1 MSTERFHRLEGLF
14 ADALA
19 QPSDTRG
26 DFLARTCAGD
36 IALQDEVLSLV
47 TAAEHSG
54 EFLLTPAFDVLAR
67 RIANDGSSLHRG
79 DRLGAYAIDQRLGS
93 GGMGEVWRAR
103 DERLGRDVAIK
114 VLLPYFSNDA
124 ERVRRFLQEAR
135 AASALNHSNVL
146 TVYDVGEHGGAP
158 YLVTECLEGESLRAR
173 LAVRRLTVDETVDVG
188 LQLARGLAAAHAR
201 GIVHRD
207 LKPENVFLA
216 RDGRVKILDFGLAKL
231 HDPAPVVT
239 GSDRTLTQTR
249 HRAILGTAGYM
260 APEQALGADVD
271 ARADV
276 FAVGAL
282 MYEMLAGRRAF
293 QGVGPY
299 EILNAVVTKEPP
311 EISTVNSDVTPA
323 LSAIVHRCLA
333 KSANDRFTSA
343 ADLTTALE
351 AVARERQLP
360 PPPSSWTLLRRP
372 SVLFALSL
380 VIIALGV
387 FAWRSAHGAE
397 RARWARTVA
406 APEIQRLVDH
416 DDYDSAFRLA
426 RQALEVLPDD
436 PQLRQLWLIVSVPMS
451 VTGEPAGAEVE
462 FKPYGASTAGWY
474 SLGRTPL
481 EGIRTPRTM
490 LRFKV
495 SKAGFVPVEVSGS
508 RRPLRYRL
516 DPVDAVPPGMVRVVA
531 GAEELRNGI
540 VGNVDDY
547 WIDRFEV
554 TNRQFKQFVDQ
565 GGYRQP
571 VYWRQAF
578 VDGDRTLTWDEAM
591 AKFRDAT
598 GYPGPATWA
607 RGTYPEGR
615 GDYPVGGVSWYEA
628 AAYAE
633 FSGKSLP
640 TLYHWHHAAGVALF
654 NEGILVASNFATT
667 GSASV
672 GSWPGLAPSG
682 TYDMAGNVK
691 EWCWNE
697 AGGLRFLMGGAW
709 NELPYVFSDYDA
721 KPPFDRHETY
731 GFRLAKYIGPVAE
744 TLSASIRI
752 NTLRRDVGGEKPVS
766 DEIFEV
772 YRRQYSYDRSPL
784 NAVIE
789 AHEEAESW
797 RRETV
802 VLDAAYGGE
811 RFRAYLYLPKNASPP
826 YQTVV
831 YFPGG
836 DAFYERPSRDA
847 SLSSTDFIIRSG
859 RALLYPVY
867 KGTYER
873 AQQGLNAATAI
884 AAPGP
889 GVQAARE
896 LRIAWYRDLARSI
909 DYLETRQ
916 DIDHA
921 RIGFH
926 FVSGGVGVILS
937 ALEPRFKVSVL
948 QGSGLWGQPPPE
960 IDPINFAPRV
970 RVPTLMVNGRYDFE
984 LPVETAQRPLF
995 DLLGPPSEDKR
1006 HLVLEGGHLPWRR
1019 QELIDQ
1025 VLAWLDRYLGP
1036 VPPR

>member
-19 QPSDTRG
+19 QPSDSRAG
-26 DFLARTCAGD
+26 FLARTCGD
-36 IALQDEVLSLV
+36 DVSLQDEVLSLV
-47 TAAEHSG
+47 TASEHSG
-54 EFLLTPAFDVLAR
+54 EFLLTPAFNLLALRMAKDGLRLR
-67 RIANDGSSLHRG
+67 RGE
-79 DRLGAYAIDQRLGS
+79 RLGAYVIDQLLGS

-146 TVYDVGEHGGAP
+146 TVYDVGEHGGSP
-158 YLVTECLEGESLRAR
+158 YLVTECLEGEALRAR
-173 LAVRRLTVDETVDVG
+173 LALRRLSVDEAVDVG
-188 LQLARGLAAAHAR
+188 LQLGRGLAAAHAR

-207 LKPENVFLA
+207 LKPENVFLS

-231 HDPAPVVT
+231 HDPAALVT
-239 GSDRTLTQTR
+239 ETDETRSHTR
-249 HRAILGTAGYM
+249 HGVILGTVGYM
-260 APEQALGADVD
+260 APEQSLGAEVD

-299 EILNAVVTKEPP
+299 ETLHAVLTKEPP
-311 EISTVNSDVTPA
+311 EISTINSDVTPA

-343 ADLTTALE
+343 ADLTSALE

-372 SVLFALSL
+372 AVLWALSL
-380 VIIALGV
+380 VIIALG
-387 FAWRSAHGAE
+387 AAGWRSAHAAE
-397 RARWARTVA
+397 RARWARSVA
-406 APEIQRLVDH
+406 APEIQRLVDQ
-416 DDYDSAFRLA
+416 DDYVSAYRLA

-436 PQLRQLWLIVSVPMS
+436 PQLRQLWLNVSVPMS
-451 VTGEPAGAEVE
+451 VTGEPAGADVA
-462 FKPYGASTAGWY
+462 FKPYGASTADWY

-481 EGIRTPRTM
+481 EDIRTPRAM
-490 LRFKV
+490 LRLKV

-508 RRPLRYRL
+508 RRPLRYHL
-516 DPVDAVPPGMVRVVA
+516 DPGDAVPPGMVRVLA
-531 GAEELRNGI
+531 GGEQLRYGI
-540 VGNVDDY
+540 SGDVGDY

-554 TNRQFKQFVDQ
+554 TNSQYKQFVDQ
-565 GGYRQP
+565 GGYRHP

-578 VDGDRTLTWDEAM
+578 VDGSRTLSWDEAM
-591 AKFRDAT
+591 TRFRDTT
-598 GYPGPATWA
+598 GHPGPATWA
-607 RGTYPEGR
+607 NGTYPEGQA
-615 GDYPVGGVSWYEA
+615 DVPVGGVSWYEA

-640 TLYHWHHAAGVALF
+640 TVYHWHRAAGPVLF
-654 NEGILVASNFATT
+654 TEGILVASNFGTT
-667 GSASV
+667 GPVPV
-672 GSWPGLAPSG
+672 GSRPGLGPFG

-709 NELPYVFSDYDA
+709 NELPYVFADYDA
-721 KPPFDRHETY
+721 KAPFDRHETY
-731 GFRLAKYIGPVAE
+731 GFRLAKYMGPLAE
-744 TLSASIRI
+744 TLSASIPI
-752 NTLRRDVGGEKPVS
+752 NRLRRDVGKKEPVS
-766 DEIFEV
+766 DEVFEV
-772 YRRQYSYDRSPL
+772 YRRQYSYDRGPL
-784 NAVIE
+784 NAVEE
-789 AHEEAESW
+789 AHEETQLW
-797 RRETV
+797 RKETV
-802 VLDAAYGGE
+802 ALDAAYGGE
-811 RFRAYLYLPKNASPP
+811 RFRVYLYLPKNASPP

-831 YFPGG
+831 YFPPG
-836 DAFYERPSRDA
+836 DAFYARPSRDA
-847 SLSSTDFIIRSG
+847 SLSSADFIIRSG

-873 AQQGLNAATAI
+873 AL
-884 AAPGP
+884 PWSD
-889 GVQAARE
+889 GVQAGRE
-896 LRIAWYRDLARSI
+896 LRIAWSRDLGRSI

-916 DIDHA
+916 DIDLA

-926 FVSGGVGVILS
+926 FVSGGTGVILS

-948 QGSGLWGQPPPE
+948 QASGLVGQPPPE

-970 RVPTLMVNGRYDFE
+970 RVPTLMVNGKYDFE
-984 LPVETAQRPLF
+984 LPVETSQRPLF
-995 DLLGPPSEDKR
+995 DLLGTPPEHKR
-1006 HLVLEGGHLPWRR
+1006 HAVLEGGHLPWRR
-1019 QELIDQ
+1019 QEVVDEILG
-1025 VLAWLDRYLGP
+1025 WLDRYLGP

>member
-14 ADALA
+14 ADVLS
-19 QPSDTRG
+19 QPADARA
-26 DFLARTCAGD
+26 DFLARTCGSD
-36 IALQDEVLSLV
+36 ISMQDEVLSLV
-47 TAAEHSG
+47 TASENSG
-54 EFLLTPAFDVLAR
+54 EFLLTPAFNVLAR
-67 RIANDGSSLHRG
+67 RIANDGLSLRRG
-79 DRLGAYAIDQRLGS
+79 DRVDAYVIDQLLGS

-114 VLLPYFSNDA
+114 VLLPYFSNDV

-135 AASALNHSNVL
+135 SASALNHSNVL

-158 YLVTECLEGESLRAR
+158 YLVTECLEGEALRAR
-173 LAVRRLTVDETVDVG
+173 LAVRRLTVDETVDIG
-188 LQLARGLAAAHAR
+188 LQLNRGLAAAHAR

-207 LKPENVFLA
+207 LKPENVFLT

-231 HDPAPVVT
+231 HDPALLISAT
-239 GSDRTLTQTR
+239 DQTHTETR
-249 HRAILGTAGYM
+249 HGAILGTVGYM
-260 APEQALGADVD
+260 APEQSLGAEVD

-276 FAVGAL
+276 FAVGTL
-282 MYEMLAGRRAF
+282 LYEMLAGRRAF

-299 EILNAVVTKEPP
+299 ETLNAVLTKEPP
-311 EISTVNSDVTPA
+311 EISTVNPDVTPA
-323 LSAIVHRCLA
+323 LSTIVHRCLA

-343 ADLTTALE
+343 ADLTNALE

-360 PPPSSWTLLRRP
+360 PPPSAWTLLRRP
-372 SVLFALSL
+372 PVLLALSL
-380 VIIALGV
+380 AIIALGV
-387 FAWRSAHGAE
+387 FAWRSAHAAG

-416 DDYDSAFRLA
+416 DDYVSAFPLA
-426 RQALEVLPDD
+426 RQALEILPDD
-436 PQLRQLWLIVSVPMS
+436 PQLRQLWLNVSVPMS
-451 VTGEPAGAEVE
+451 VTGEPAGAEVA
-462 FKPYGASTAGWY
+462 FKPYGTSTADWY

-481 EGIRTPRTM
+481 EGIRTPRAQ

-495 SKAGFVPVEVSGS
+495 SKSGFLPIEVSGS
-508 RRPLRYRL
+508 RWPIRYHL
-516 DPVDAVPPGMVRVVA
+516 GTVDAVPPGMVRVLA

-540 VGNVDDY
+540 TGDVDDY

-578 VDGDRTLTWDEAM
+578 IDGSRTLSWKDAM
-591 AKFRDAT
+591 ARFHDST

-607 RGTYPEGR
+607 HGTYAEGR
-615 GDYPVGGVSWYEA
+615 ADYPVGGVSWYEA

-640 TLYHWHHAAGVALF
+640 TLYHWHHAAGLTIF
-654 NEGILVASNFATT
+654 NEGILVSSNFAAT
-667 GSASV
+667 GPAPV
-672 GSWPGLAPSG
+672 GRWPGLGPFG

-697 AGGLRFLMGGAW
+697 TGGLRFLMGGAW
-709 NELPYVFSDYDA
+709 NELPYVFASYYA
-721 KPPFDRHETY
+721 TSPFDRHETY

-744 TLSASIRI
+744 TLSASIPI
-752 NTLRRDVGGEKPVS
+752 NTLRGDVRRREPVS
-766 DEIFEV
+766 DEVFEV
-772 YRRQYSYDRSPL
+772 YRREYSYDSGPL
-784 NAVIE
+784 NAVTE
-789 AHEEAESW
+789 AHEETGFW
-797 RRETV
+797 RKETI

-826 YQTVV
+826 YQTIV
-831 YFPGG
+831 YFPSG
-836 DAFYERPSRDA
+836 DAFLLRSSRDA

-873 AQQGLNAATAI
+873 AQDNGD
-884 AAPGP
+884 
-889 GVQAARE
+889 GVQAVRE
-896 LRIAWYRDLARSI
+896 LAIAWSRDLGRSI
-909 DYLETRQ
+909 DYLETRP

-921 RIGFH
+921 RIGFQ
-926 FVSGGVGVILS
+926 FVSGDAGVILS
-937 ALEPRFKVSVL
+937 ALEPRFKVSVF
-948 QGSGLWGQPPPE
+948 QASGLPGQPPPE
-960 IDPINFAPRV
+960 VDPINFAPRIH
-970 RVPTLMVNGRYDFE
+970 VPTLMVNGRYDFE
-984 LPVETAQRPLF
+984 LPVDTAQRPLF
-995 DLLGPPSEDKR
+995 DLLGVPPADKR
-1006 HLVLEGGHLPWRR
+1006 HVVLEGGHLPWHR
-1019 QELIDQ
+1019 QEVIDQ

-1036 VPPR
+1036 VRTP

>member
-1 MSTERFHRLEGLF
+1 MSTEHFHRLEGLF
-14 ADALA
+14 AEVLA
-19 QPSDTRG
+19 QPADTRA
-26 DFLARTCAGD
+26 DFLARTCGSD
-36 IALQDEVLSLV
+36 ISLQDEVLSLV
-47 TAAEHSG
+47 TASEHSG
-54 EFLLTPAFDVLAR
+54 EFLLTPAFNVLAR
-67 RIANDGSSLHRG
+67 RIAKDGLSLRRG
-79 DRLGAYAIDQRLGS
+79 DRLDAYVIDQLLGS

-103 DERLGRDVAIK
+103 DERLGRNVAIK

-124 ERVRRFLQEAR
+124 ERVKRFLQEAR

-146 TVYDVGEHGGAP
+146 TVYDVGEHAGAP
-158 YLVTECLEGESLRAR
+158 YLVTECLEGEALRAR
-173 LAVRRLTVDETVDVG
+173 LAVRRLTVDETVDVA
-188 LQLARGLAAAHAR
+188 LQLGRGLAAAHAQ

-231 HDPAPVVT
+231 QDPAALVT
-239 GSDRTLTQTR
+239 ETDETRGHTR
-249 HRAILGTAGYM
+249 HGVILGTVGYM
-260 APEQALGADVD
+260 APEQSLGAEVD

-299 EILNAVVTKEPP
+299 ETLNAVLTIEPP

-333 KSANDRFTSA
+333 KSASDRFTNA
-343 ADLTTALE
+343 ADLTSALE

-372 SVLFALSL
+372 PVLVALSL
-380 VIIALGV
+380 VIIALGAV
-387 FAWRSAHGAE
+387 AWRSAHAAQ

-406 APEIQRLVDH
+406 APEIQRLVDQ
-416 DDYDSAFRLA
+416 DDYVGAFRLA

-436 PQLRQLWLIVSVPMS
+436 PQLRQLWLNVSVPMS
-451 VTGEPAGAEVE
+451 VTGEPAGADVA
-462 FKPYGASTAGWY
+462 FKPYGPSTADWY

-481 EGIRTPRTM
+481 ESIRTPRTM
-490 LRFKV
+490 LRFKI
-495 SKAGFVPVEVSGS
+495 SKSGFAPVEISGS

-516 DPVDAVPPGMVRVVA
+516 DTADAVPSGMVRVLA
-531 GAEELRNGI
+531 GAELLRNGI

-565 GGYRQP
+565 GGYRHP
-571 VYWRQAF
+571 IYWRQAF
-578 VDGDRTLTWDEAM
+578 VDGSRTLSWDEAM
-591 AKFRDAT
+591 ARFRDTT
-598 GYPGPATWA
+598 GDPGPATWA

-640 TLYHWHHAAGVALF
+640 TVYHWHHAAGVALF
-654 NEGILVASNFATT
+654 TEGILVASNFSTT
-667 GSASV
+667 GPVPV
-672 GSWPGLAPSG
+672 GSQAGLGPFG

-709 NELPYVFSDYDA
+709 NELPYVFADYDA
-721 KPPFDRHETY
+721 KSPFDRHETY
-731 GFRLAKYIGPVAE
+731 GIRLAKYIGPAAE
-744 TLSASIRI
+744 KLSASIPI
-752 NTLRRDVGGEKPVS
+752 NTLRRDVGGKKPVS

-772 YRRQYSYDRSPL
+772 YRQQYNYDRSPL
-784 NAVIE
+784 NAVVE
-789 AHEEAESW
+789 AHEESEFW

-802 VLDAAYGGE
+802 MLDAAYGGE
-811 RFRAYLYLPKNASPP
+811 RFRAHLYLPKNASPP

-836 DAFYERPSRDA
+836 DAFHARPSRDA
-847 SLSSTDFIIRSG
+847 SLSSTDFILRSG

-873 AQQGLNAATAI
+873 AQAPI
-884 AAPGP
+884 A

-896 LRIAWYRDLARSI
+896 LRIAWFRDLGRSI
-909 DYLETRQ
+909 DYLETRP

-926 FVSGGVGVILS
+926 FVSGDTGVILS

-948 QGSGLWGQPPPE
+948 QASGLVGQRPPE
-960 IDPINFAPRV
+960 IDAINFAPRV
-970 RVPTLMVNGRYDFE
+970 RVPTLMVNGEYDFE
-984 LPVETAQRPLF
+984 LPVDTAQNLLF
-995 DLLGPPSEDKR
+995 DLLGTPPEHK
-1006 HLVLEGGHLPWRR
+1006 HHAVLEGGHLPWRR
-1019 QELIDQ
+1019 QELVDQ

-1036 VPPR
+1036 VPQR

>member
-14 ADALA
+14 AETLSQTPEA
-19 QPSDTRG
+19 RG
-26 DFLARTCAGD
+26 AFLARACGGD
-36 IALQDEVLSLV
+36 AALGDEVLSLV

-54 EFLLTPAFDVLAR
+54 EFLLTPAFNVLAR
-67 RIANDGSSLHRG
+67 RIAHDGLSLHQS
-79 DRLGAYAIDQRLGS
+79 DRLGAYVIDQLLGS

-124 ERVRRFLQEAR
+124 DRVRRFLQEAR

-158 YLVTECLEGESLRAR
+158 YLVTECLEGEALRAR
-173 LAVRRLTVDETVDVG
+173 LAVRRLTVDEAVDVG
-188 LQLARGLAAAHAR
+188 LQLGRGLAAAHAR

-231 HDPAPVVT
+231 HDPAAFVT
-239 GSDRTLTQTR
+239 ETDETRGHTR
-249 HRAILGTAGYM
+249 HGAILGTVGYM
-260 APEQALGADVD
+260 APEQSLGAEVD

-299 EILNAVVTKEPP
+299 EILNAVLTKEPP
-311 EISTVNSDVTPA
+311 EVSTINSDVTPA

-343 ADLTTALE
+343 ADLTAALE

-372 SVLFALSL
+372 PVLAALSL
-380 VIIALGV
+380 AIIAMGAV
-387 FAWRSAHGAE
+387 AWRSAHAAE

-406 APEIQRLVDH
+406 VPEIQRLVDH
-416 DDYDSAFRLA
+416 DDYVSAFHLA
-426 RQALEVLPDD
+426 RRALEILPDD
-436 PQLRQLWLIVSVPMS
+436 PQIRQLWLNVSVPMS
-451 VTGEPAGAEVE
+451 VTGEPSGAEVE
-462 FKPYGASTAGWY
+462 FKPYGTSTAGWS
-474 SLGRTPL
+474 SLGTTPL
-481 EGIRTPRTM
+481 EGIRSPRAM
-490 LRFKV
+490 VRFKI
-495 SKAGFVPVEVSGS
+495 SKAGFVPIEVSVA
-508 RRPLRYRL
+508 RKFLRYRL
-516 DPVDAVPPGMVRVVA
+516 DTVDTVPPGMVRVLA
-531 GAEELRNGI
+531 GSEQLRNGI
-540 VGNVDDY
+540 AGHVDDY
-547 WIDRFEV
+547 WIDRLEV
-554 TNRQFKQFVDQ
+554 TNRQFKQFVDR

-578 VDGDRTLTWDEAM
+578 IDGSRTLSWEEAM
-591 AKFRDAT
+591 ARFRDST

-607 RGTYPEGR
+607 HGTYPEGR
-615 GDYPVGGVSWYEA
+615 EDYPVGGVSWYEA

-640 TLYHWHHAAGVALF
+640 TLYHWHHAAGLAIF
-654 NEGILVASNFATT
+654 NEGILVSSNFAAT
-667 GSASV
+667 GPAPV
-672 GSWPGLAPSG
+672 GRWPGLGPFG

-697 AGGLRFLMGGAW
+697 AAGLRFLMGGAW
-709 NELPYVFSDYDA
+709 NELPYVFANYDA
-721 KPPFDRHETY
+721 RSPFDRHETY

-744 TLSASIRI
+744 TLSASIPI
-752 NTLRRDVGGEKPVS
+752 NILRSDVGRREPVS
-766 DEIFEV
+766 EEIFEV
-772 YRRQYSYDRSPL
+772 YRRQYSYDRGPL

-789 AHEEAESW
+789 AQEETALW

-831 YFPGG
+831 YFPAG
-836 DAFYERPSRDA
+836 DAFHPRSSHDA
-847 SLSSTDFIIRSG
+847 ALSSTDFIIRSG

-873 AQQGLNAATAI
+873 AQADVAGL
-884 AAPGP
+884 
-889 GVQAARE
+889 QASRE
-896 LRIAWYRDLARSI
+896 LRIAQFRDLGRSI

-921 RIGFH
+921 RIGLH
-926 FVSGGVGVILS
+926 FVSGDTGVILS
-937 ALEPRFKVSVL
+937 ALEPRLKVSVL
-948 QGSGLWGQPPPE
+948 QASGLSEQPPPE
-960 IDPINFAPRV
+960 IDPINFAPHV
-970 RVPTLMVNGRYDFE
+970 RVPTLMINGRYDFE

-995 DLLGPPSEDKR
+995 DRLGLPSADKR
-1006 HLVLEGGHLPWRR
+1006 HVVLEGGHLPWRR
-1019 QELIDQ
+1019 QEVIDQ

-1036 VPPR
+1036 VALR

>member
-19 QPSDTRG
+19 QPSDMRG
-26 DFLARTCAGD
+26 DSLARTCAGD
-36 IALQDEVLSLV
+36 VALQDEVLSLV

-79 DRLGAYAIDQRLGS
+79 DRLGAYAIDQLLGS

-158 YLVTECLEGESLRAR
+158 YLVTECLEGEALRAR

-231 HDPAPVVT
+231 HDPAAVVT
-239 GSDRTLTQTR
+239 GTDRTHTQTR

-311 EISTVNSDVTPA
+311 EISTVNSDVTLA

-343 ADLTTALE
+343 ADLTSALE

-372 SVLFALSL
+372 AVLLALSI
-380 VIIALGV
+380 VIIALAAS
-387 FAWRSAHGAE
+387 AWRWRTVSAQAAE

-406 APEIQRLVDH
+406 APEIQRLVDQ
-416 DDYDSAFRLA
+416 DDYVGAFRLA

-436 PQLRQLWLIVSVPMS
+436 PQLRQLWVNVSVPMA
-451 VTGEPAGAEVE
+451 VTGEPAGADVA
-462 FKPYGASTAGWY
+462 FKPYGASTADWY

-481 EGIRTPRTM
+481 EGIRTPRAM

-495 SKAGFVPVEVSGS
+495 SKAGFVPIEVSGA
-508 RRPLRYRL
+508 RKPLRYRL
-516 DPVDAVPPGMVRVVA
+516 DAADAVPPGMVRVL
-531 GAEELRNGI
+531 GGDEQLRNGI

-578 VDGDRTLTWDEAM
+578 VDGSRILSWDEAM
-591 AKFRDAT
+591 ARFRDAT
-598 GYPGPATWA
+598 GYSGPATWA
-607 RGTYPEGR
+607 RGMYPEGR
-615 GDYPVGGVSWYEA
+615 GDDPVGGVSWYEA

-640 TLYHWHHAAGVALF
+640 TLYHWHRAAGAALF
-654 NEGILVASNFATT
+654 TEGILVASNFGTT
-667 GSASV
+667 GPAPV
-672 GSWPGLAPSG
+672 GSRAGLGPFG

-709 NELPYVFSDYDA
+709 NELPYVFADYDA
-721 KPPFDRHETY
+721 KAPFDRHETY
-731 GFRLAKYIGPVAE
+731 GFRLAKYTGPVAE

-752 NTLRRDVGGEKPVS
+752 NTLRPDVGRGKPVS

-772 YRRQYSYDRSPL
+772 YRRQYSYDRGPL

-789 AHEEAESW
+789 AHEEAEFW
-797 RRETV
+797 RKETV
-802 VLDAAYGGE
+802 VLDAGYGGE

-836 DAFYERPSRDA
+836 DAFLTRSSRDA

-873 AQQGLNAATAI
+873 AQP
-884 AAPGP
+884 PGA

-926 FVSGGVGVILS
+926 FVSGGTGVILS

-948 QGSGLWGQPPPE
+948 QASGLWGQPPPE

-984 LPVETAQRPLF
+984 QPVETSQRALF
-995 DLLGPPSEDKR
+995 DLLGPPSEHKS
-1006 HLVLEGGHLPWRR
+1006 HVVLEGGHLPWRR
-1019 QELIDQ
+1019 QEVIDQ

>member
-19 QPSDTRG
+19 QPSDKRAG
-26 DFLARTCAGD
+26 FLARTCGD
-36 IALQDEVLSLV
+36 DVSLQDEVLSLV
-47 TAAEHSG
+47 TASEHSG
-54 EFLLTPAFDVLAR
+54 EFLLTPAFNVLAG
-67 RIANDGSSLHRG
+67 RIAKDGLSLRRG
-79 DRLGAYAIDQRLGS
+79 DRLGAYVVDQLLGS

-135 AASALNHSNVL
+135 SASALNHSNVL

-158 YLVTECLEGESLRAR
+158 YLVTECLEGEALRAR
-173 LAVRRLTVDETVDVG
+173 LAVRRLTVDEAVDVG

-231 HDPAPVVT
+231 HDPGALVT
-239 GSDRTLTQTR
+239 ETDETRGHTR
-249 HRAILGTAGYM
+249 HGVILGTVGYM
-260 APEQALGADVD
+260 APEQSLGAEVD

-282 MYEMLAGRRAF
+282 MYEMLAGHRAF

-299 EILNAVVTKEPP
+299 ERLNAVLTKEPP
-311 EISTVNSDVTPA
+311 EVSTINSDVPQV

-343 ADLTTALE
+343 ADLTAALE

-372 SVLFALSL
+372 VVLVVLS
-380 VIIALGV
+380 IAIATLAA
-387 FAWRSAHGAE
+387 FAWRSAHAAQ

-416 DDYDSAFRLA
+416 DDYVSAYRLA

-436 PQLRQLWLIVSVPMS
+436 PQLRQLWLNVSVPMA
-451 VTGEPAGAEVE
+451 VTGEPSGAEVA
-462 FKPYGASTAGWY
+462 FKPYGDSTADWY

-490 LRFKV
+490 LRFKI
-495 SKAGFVPVEVSGS
+495 SKTGFVPIEVSGA
-508 RRPLRYRL
+508 RRTVPYRL
-516 DPVDAVPPGMVRVVA
+516 DTIGMAPSGMVRVMA
-531 GAEELRNGI
+531 GTEELRNGI

-554 TNRQFKQFVDQ
+554 TNGQFKQFVDQ

-578 VDGDRTLTWDEAM
+578 VDGSRTLSWDEAM
-591 AKFRDAT
+591 ARFRDST
-598 GYPGPATWA
+598 GAAGPATWA
-607 RGTYPEGR
+607 HGTYPEGR
-615 GDYPVGGVSWYEA
+615 EDYPVGGVSWYEA

-640 TLYHWHHAAGVALF
+640 SLYHWHHAAGVALF
-654 NEGILVASNFATT
+654 NEGILVASNFDTT
-667 GSASV
+667 GPAPV
-672 GSWPGLAPSG
+672 GRRAGLGRFG

-697 AGGLRFLMGGAW
+697 AAGLRFLMGGAW
-709 NELPYVFSDYDA
+709 NELPYVFADYDA
-721 KPPFDRHETY
+721 KSPFDRHETY

-744 TLSASIRI
+744 TLSASIPI
-752 NTLRRDVGGEKPVS
+752 STLRYDVGRKAPVS
-766 DEIFEV
+766 DEIFEI
-772 YRRQYSYDRSPL
+772 YRRQYNYDRSPL
-784 NAVIE
+784 NAVVE
-789 AHEEAESW
+789 GREETGFW
-797 RRETV
+797 RKETV
-802 VLDAAYGGE
+802 MLDAGYGGE
-811 RFRAYLYLPKNASPP
+811 RFRAHLYLPKNASPP

-836 DAFYERPSRDA
+836 DAFHARPSRDA

-873 AQQGLNAATAI
+873 AQPAVA
-884 AAPGP
+884 

-896 LRIAWYRDLARSI
+896 LRIAWSRDLGRSI

-916 DIDHA
+916 DIDRE

-926 FVSGGVGVILS
+926 FVSGSTGVILS
-937 ALEPRFKVSVL
+937 ALEPRFRVSVL
-948 QGSGLWGQPPPE
+948 QGSGLLGQPPPE
-960 IDPINFAPRV
+960 FDPINFAPRV

-984 LPVETAQRPLF
+984 LPVDSAQRLLF
-995 DLLGPPSEDKR
+995 DMLGTPPEHK
-1006 HLVLEGGHLPWRR
+1006 HHAVLEGGHLPWRR

-1025 VLAWLDRYLGP
+1025 VLGWLDRYLGP

>member
-1 MSTERFHRLEGLF
+1 MSTERFHRLEGIF
-14 ADALA
+14 AEALA
-19 QPSDTRG
+19 QPSDNRAG
-26 DFLARTCAGD
+26 FLARTCGD
-36 IALQDEVLSLV
+36 DVSLRDEVLSLV
-47 TAAEHSG
+47 TASEHSG
-54 EFLLTPAFDVLAR
+54 EFLLTPAFNLLAL
-67 RIANDGSSLHRG
+67 RIAKDGLRLRRG
-79 DRLGAYAIDQRLGS
+79 DRLGAYVIDQLLGS

-103 DERLGRDVAIK
+103 DERLGRDVAVK

-146 TVYDVGEHGGAP
+146 TVYDVGEYGGSP
-158 YLVTECLEGESLRAR
+158 YLVTECLEGEALRAR
-173 LAVRRLTVDETVDVG
+173 LAVRRLSVDEALDVG
-188 LQLARGLAAAHAR
+188 LQLSRGLAAAHAR

-207 LKPENVFLA
+207 LKPENVFLS

-231 HDPAPVVT
+231 HDAAALGT
-239 GSDRTLTQTR
+239 ETDETRSHTR
-249 HRAILGTAGYM
+249 HGVILGTVGYM
-260 APEQALGADVD
+260 APEQSLGAEVD

-299 EILNAVVTKEPP
+299 ETLNAVLTKEPP
-311 EISTVNSDVTPA
+311 EISTINSEVTPA
-323 LSAIVHRCLA
+323 LSTIVHRCLA
-333 KSANDRFTSA
+333 KSASDRFTSA
-343 ADLTTALE
+343 ADLTPALE

-360 PPPSSWTLLRRP
+360 PPPSSWMLLRRP
-372 SVLFALSL
+372 TVLFALSM
-380 VIIALGV
+380 VIIALGAV
-387 FAWRSAHGAE
+387 AWRSAHAAQ
-397 RARWARTVA
+397 RTRWARTVA
-406 APEIQRLVDH
+406 APEIQRFVDH

-436 PQLRQLWLIVSVPMS
+436 PQLRQLWLNVSVPMS
-451 VTGEPAGAEVE
+451 VTGEPAGADVA
-462 FKPYGASTAGWY
+462 FKPYGASTADWY

-481 EGIRTPRTM
+481 EDIRTPRTL

-495 SKAGFVPVEVSGS
+495 SKAGFVPIEVSGA
-508 RRPLRYRL
+508 RRPIRYHL
-516 DPVDAVPPGMVRVVA
+516 GAADAVPPGMVRVLA
-531 GAEELRNGI
+531 GAEQLRNGI

-578 VDGDRTLTWDEAM
+578 VDGSRTLSWEEAM
-591 AKFRDAT
+591 ARFRDAT
-598 GYPGPATWA
+598 GDPGPATWA
-607 RGTYPEGR
+607 HGTYPEGR
-615 GDYPVGGVSWYEA
+615 EDYPVGGVSWYEA

-654 NEGILVASNFATT
+654 TEGILVASNFSTT
-667 GSASV
+667 GPVPV
-672 GSWPGLAPSG
+672 GRQAGLGPFG

-709 NELPYVFSDYDA
+709 NELPYVFADYDA
-721 KPPFDRHETY
+721 KAPFDRHETY
-731 GFRLAKYIGPVAE
+731 GFRLAKYIGPVAD

-752 NTLRRDVGGEKPVS
+752 NTLRPDVGSEKPVS
-766 DEIFEV
+766 DEIFDV
-772 YRRQYSYDRSPL
+772 YRRQYSYDRGPL

-789 AHEEAESW
+789 AHEEAGLW

-802 VLDAAYGGE
+802 MLDAAYGGE

-826 YQTVV
+826 YQTIV

-836 DAFYERPSRDA
+836 DAFYPRSSRDA

-873 AQQGLNAATAI
+873 AQTVD
-884 AAPGP
+884 
-889 GVQAARE
+889 GVQALRDR
-896 LRIAWYRDLARSI
+896 RIAQFRDLGRSI

-926 FVSGGVGVILS
+926 FVSGGTGVMLS

-948 QGSGLWGQPPPE
+948 QGSGLSGQPSPE
-960 IDPINFAPRV
+960 FDPINFAPRV

-984 LPVETAQRPLF
+984 LPVDTAQNLLF
-995 DLLGPPSEDKR
+995 DLLGTPPEHKY
-1006 HLVLEGGHLPWRR
+1006 HAVLEGGHLPWRR